1 MKKLLLGVLG
11 VLLLFSVLAF
21 SGCAAESAFNTEG
34 ALLGGKHFA
43 NEKAYY
49 KIHLKKAAKVYKLC
63 EMNIGYYNA
72 HSDRCNIVYYA
83 LKNSGHLPSYK
94 SQN

>member
-1 MKKLLLGVLG
+1 MKKLLLG

-34 ALLGGKHFA
+34 ALFGGKHFT

-72 HSDRCNIVYYA
+72 NSDGCNIVYYA
-83 LKNSGHLPSYK
+83 LKNAGKLKSYK
-94 SQN
+94 N

>member
-1 MKKLLLGVLG
+1 MKKLLLLG
-11 VLLLFSVLAF
+11 LLLIPVFIF
-21 SGCAAESAFNTEG
+21 SGCAAESTFNAEG

-83 LKNSGHLPSYK
+83 LKDAGKLKSYK
-94 SQN
+94 N